1 MNWRE
6 LAGDLSAGIM
16 LIIFLALLNGSV
28 LLWTA

>member
-6 LAGDLSAGIM
+6 LAGDLSAWIM
-16 LIIFLALLNGSV
+16 LIIFLALLNGAV